1 MKSSKEPHFHT
12 QIETGREEIVVKLG
26 LPINYFDGQATN
38 AGIQTF

>member
-12 QIETGREEIVVKLG
+12 QIETGWEEIVIKLVQ
-26 LPINYFDGQATN
+26 PINYFDCQATN